1 MEVSEKVQ
9 QKLDTLPVSPGVY
22 VFHGRS
28 SGASMEVLYVGKAS
42 SLRSRVRSYFQ
53 DGSSDVR
60 AFVARLAFELV
71 DIETFVTATEK
82 EAALLEN
89 QLIKERQPRYNVKLR
104 DDKEFLS
111 LRLSPKS
118 KWPRLEV
125 VRRPR
130 ADGARYFGPY
140 HSATAARQ
148 TLRLVNRHFQLRTCT
163 DADLRSRSRPC
174 LQYQIRRCPGP
185 CVMDVDKERY
195 AQQVNDVGLFLGG
208 RHDELVDKLQAQMLE
223 ASEAL
228 EFEQAAVHRDQL
240 RAVTRARETQRV
252 ASVSMRDQDVFGLF
266 RQADQAEVAV
276 LQVRA
281 GRLVGVRTFDLR
293 RVALPD
299 DELIASFIAEW
310 YERAPVPDEV
320 LLPHPIEA
328 MDGLA
333 SVLSD
338 RQRSRETR
346 AQVLVAAPTRGKR
359 NKLLDMARDNAEH
372 AFHEKRRAQENILT
386 RLEEVQKRLRLKSP
400 PQRIECVDI
409 SHTGGDDTVA
419 AVVALRDGAPD
430 KKRYRTYHVKRVRGG
445 DDYGA
450 MYEVLSRR
458 FRRGRDGNEGWD
470 LPDLFVVDGGK
481 GQLGVALAALRDL
494 GMPNEMMPVV
504 ALAKEKENLAGERR
518 VDRVYLPGQ
527 KNPIP
532 VHSTPA
538 LSMLCLARDEA
549 HRVSNGLRTKLGKR
563 RRLTSGLDSVKGV
576 GPKTRTKLLS
586 TLGSLEAVLASTE
599 AELIS
604 AGATKRQASAILR
617 QLSPSAPTSSASH
630 SDKPAE
636 KLDEETVNLET
647 DQAVDNAFR
656 EVLEDATNA
665 T

>member
-28 SGASMEVLYVGKAS
+28 SGTKELEVLYVGKAS

-89 QLIKERQPRYNVKLR
+89 QIIKERQPRYNVKLR

-111 LRLSPKS
+111 LRLSPKG

-163 DADLRSRSRPC
+163 DAELRSRTRPC
-174 LQYQIRRCPGP
+174 LQFQIRRCPGP
-185 CVMDVDKERY
+185 CVEDVDKERY
-195 AQQVNDVGLFLGG
+195 AQQVSDVGLFLGG
-208 RHDELVDKLQAQMLE
+208 RHDELVDKLQLQMAE

-276 LQVRA
+276 LQIRA

-299 DELIASFIAEW
+299 DELIASFIVEW

-320 LLPHPIEA
+320 ILPHPIEA

-333 SVLSD
+333 SALSD

-346 AQVLVAAPTRGKR
+346 GQVQVVAPTRGKR

-386 RLEEVQKRLRLKSP
+386 RLQEVQKRLRLKSL
-400 PQRIECVDI
+400 PQRIECIDI

-419 AVVALRDGAPD
+419 AVVALKDGAPD
-430 KKRYRTYHVKRVRGG
+430 KERYRTYHVKRVRGG

-494 GMPNEMMPVV
+494 GMPNETMPVV

-586 TLGSLEAVLASTE
+586 TLGSLEAVLESTE
-599 AELIS
+599 AELIA
-604 AGATKRQASAILR
+604 AGATKRQASAILQ
-617 QLSPSAPTSSASH
+617 QLSPSAPSPKQDTGQSV
-630 SDKPAE
+630 
-636 KLDEETVNLET
+636 DEETVSLET
-647 DQAVDNAFR
+647 DLAVDNAFR